1 MGSVGKED
9 PTTFEPRT
17 GAAFMDGN
25 GPSEA
30 RSAESEL
37 VGGPA
42 RMDALRSWLVSG
54 IHLFEVDPRRRF
66 GDHGRAKE
74 LLIVDSREPHGASDQ
89 WHKLAA
95 AFHRHTI
102 RGGLAQL
109 SPEERRLVTLAYLEG
124 RTNRQIAAA
133 MGVSISTVQRRLGV
147 ALQRLETYISRSGA
161 WLSGVVL
168 LVASYA
174 TVRSARLGRSTASVI
189 GTADRAQKVAATLA
203 VGALAAA
210 TVGLVGVTSDSAPP
224 KSAQAATIPLIFP
237 ATESAQRSG
246 SGPDA
251 PRIVMPAQDRPD
263 AATVGRGEAGTAAL
277 ETTPLVSVAL
287 HSSNGCQGNPTNAP
301 PPVPVG
307 SKGTHR
313 TGSPVTH
320 PSAGGCRV

>member
-1 MGSVGKED
+1 MGSVSNRD
-9 PTTFEPRT
+9 PARFEPRT
-17 GAAFMDGN
+17 G
-25 GPSEA
+25 GPTVYGERPPEA
-30 RSAESEL
+30 GSAEYEL

-54 IHLFEVDPRRRF
+54 IHLFVVDPRRRF

-95 AFHRHTI
+95 AFHRQTI
-102 RGGLAQL
+102 QGGLAQL
-109 SPEERRLVTLAYLEG
+109 SSAERHLVTLAYLEG

-133 MGVSISTVQRRLGV
+133 LGVSISTVQRRLGV
-147 ALQRLETYISRSGA
+147 ALERLETYISRSGA

-174 TVRSARLGRSTASVI
+174 MVRAAGLGRSTASFI
-189 GTADRAQKVAATLA
+189 GRADRAQSVAATLA
-203 VGALAAA
+203 VGAFAAA
-210 TVGLVGVTSDSAPP
+210 SVGLVAVTSDSAAPR
-224 KSAQAATIPLIFP
+224 SAQAATSPFIVQ
-237 ATESAQRSG
+237 ATESAQMLG

-251 PRIVMPAQDRPD
+251 PRSVMPAQHRPD
-263 AATVGRGEAGTAAL
+263 AATVSGGKAVAHAL
-277 ETTPLVSVAL
+277 ETTPLVAVAL
-287 HSSNGCQGNPTNAP
+287 HSSNGCHGNPTNAP
-301 PPVPVG
+301 PVVPVG

-320 PSAGGCRV
+320 PTAGGCRV

>member
-1 MGSVGKED
+1 MG
-9 PTTFEPRT
+9 FERRT
-17 GAAFMDGN
+17 GAAFMDGKR
-25 GPSEA
+25 PAEVT
-30 RSAESEL
+30 SAESEP
-37 VGGPA
+37 VAGPA

-161 WLSGVVL
+161 WLSGLVL

-203 VGALAAA
+203 VGALATAA
-210 TVGLVGVTSDSAPP
+210 VGLIGLTSDSAAP
-224 KSAQAATIPLIFP
+224 KSAQAATSPFTVP
-237 ATESAQRSG
+237 ATESAQRLR

-251 PRIVMPAQDRPD
+251 PQMVMLAQDRPD
-263 AATVGRGEAGTAAL
+263 AAGVSGGKAHTPAL
-277 ETTPLVSVAL
+277 ETAPLVTVAL
-287 HSSNGCQGNPTNAP
+287 HSSNGCHGNPTNAP

-320 PSAGGCRV
+320 PSAGGCRR

>member
-251 PRIVMPAQDRPD
+251 PRIVMPAQDRP
-263 AATVGRGEAGTAAL
+263 ATVGRGEADTPAL
-277 ETTPLVSVAL
+277 ETTALVTVAL

>member
-1 MGSVGKED
+1 MGSVAKED
-9 PTTFEPRT
+9 PTRSEPRT
-17 GAAFMDGN
+17 GAAFTDGKR
-25 GPSEA
+25 PTEA
-30 RSAESEL
+30 GSAESEL

-95 AFHRHTI
+95 AFHRQTI

-109 SPEERRLVTLAYLEG
+109 SPEERRLVTFAYLEG

-161 WLSGVVL
+161 WLSSVVL

-174 TVRSARLGRSTASVI
+174 TVRSARLVRSTASVI

-203 VGALAAA
+203 VGALTAA

-224 KSAQAATIPLIFP
+224 KSAHAATIPLIFP

-246 SGPDA
+246 SGPDG
-251 PRIVMPAQDRPD
+251 PRIVMPGQDRPD
-263 AATVGRGEAGTAAL
+263 AGTVGRGEADMPAL
-277 ETTPLVSVAL
+277 ETTPPATVAL
-287 HSSNGCQGNPTNAP
+287 HSSNGCHGNPTNAP

-307 SKGTHR
+307 SKGTDR